1 MAYRRVLIKLSG
13 EALGLDGKLFD
24 FSQID
29 RVAGVLAQ
37 LAREG
42 MEIGV
47 VIGAGN
53 IWRGRQGPAARMD
66 AVTADHMGM
75 LGTMINCLAMR
86 DALVRA
92 GQAAKVFSAVAMH
105 RFADEYTQREA
116 KAALSEGTVA
126 LFACGIGSP
135 FFSTDTAVALRAVEL
150 GADAILLA
158 KNVDGVYDSDPNTD
172 PDATFI
178 PDISYQE
185 AQRRDLKVM
194 DAAALAVCRENSVP
208 VLCVFGLKEP
218 ENILRAARGERLGTL
233 VHP

>member
-1 MAYRRVLIKLSG
+1 
-13 EALGLDGKLFD
+13 
-24 FSQID
+24 
-29 RVAGVLAQ
+29 
-37 LAREG
+37 
-42 MEIGV
+42 
-47 VIGAGN
+47 
-53 IWRGRQGPAARMD
+53 
-66 AVTADHMGM
+66 
-75 LGTMINCLAMR
+75 
-86 DALVRA
+86 
-92 GQAAKVFSAVAMH
+92 MH
-105 RFADEYTQREA
+105 RFSDEYTQREA
-116 KAALSEGTVA
+116 SAALSEGTVA

-135 FFSTDTAVALRAVEL
+135 FFSTDTAVALRAVEM

-158 KNVDGVYDSDPNTD
+158 KNVDGVYDSDPNVN

-218 ENILRAARGERLGTL
+218 ENILRAAHGERLGTL